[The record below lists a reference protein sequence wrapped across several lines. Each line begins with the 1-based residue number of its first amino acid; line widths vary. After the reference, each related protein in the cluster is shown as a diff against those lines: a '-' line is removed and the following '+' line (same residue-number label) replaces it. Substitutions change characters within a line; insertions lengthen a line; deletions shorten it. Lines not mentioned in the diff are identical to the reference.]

1 MFSRNTTNAFVLV
14 LATVVV
20 LGGGCIKVEQ
30 PKGRPVSIQKEE
42 LDQVLAVVID
52 LSGSF
57 EGNWGGKAYP
67 FFQEVIRRYFHSS
80 MGSENRM
87 LIGQL
92 SGNGDPVFWSGT
104 PRDFQ
109 RAFPNETAF
118 LDRLAAEEK
127 IGSSP
132 VFRSIIAAIEHVE
145 GIPQVGPNTKL
156 TTIVLSDLEDNV
168 ADRAV
173 QKRDAQRLLDV
184 VKRYT
189 DDGGSLALFYVA
201 ESKRPRW
208 LRAFK
213 KAGIEEDRY
222 WIETDDVE
230 KPTIPD
236 FY

>member
-1 MFSRNTTNAFVLV
+1 MFSRIARKSVVLV
-14 LATVVV
+14 LVTIVV

-30 PKGRPVSIQKEE
+30 PEGRPMSIQKEE
-42 LDQVLAVVID
+42 LDQVLVVVID

-57 EGNWGGKAYP
+57 EGSWGGKAYP
-67 FFQEVIRRYFHSS
+67 FFQETIRRYFHSS
-80 MGSENRM
+80 MVSENRM

-92 SGNGDPVFWSGT
+92 SGTGDPVFWSGT

-118 LDRLAAEEK
+118 LDRLAAEGK

-132 VFRSIIAAIEHVE
+132 VFRSITAAIEHIE

-156 TTIVLSDLEDNV
+156 TTIVLSDLDDNV
-168 ADRAV
+168 ADRSV
-173 QKRDAQRLLDV
+173 QKRDARKMLDV

-189 DDGGSLALFYVA
+189 NDGGNLALFYAA
-201 ESKRPRW
+201 ESKRPHW

-213 KAGIEEDRY
+213 KAGIEADRY

-230 KPTIPD
+230 KPTIPN